1 MLMTWFP
8 FVSIIM
14 KNLEVIKM
22 EDEINK
28 GGQGYPRTFACPFC
42 CQEFTLMNSVFDHMD
57 KKHVNSENVQSK
69 ATFIRERV

>member
-1 MLMTWFP
+1 
-8 FVSIIM
+8 
-14 KNLEVIKM
+14 M